1 MSQNRG
7 KVVQNIMAV
16 SSAAIFAILPAA
28 ASLVLYLK
36 SLSALQE
43 ARTFYLSHN
52 RDNYPD
58 VFVMDFLAASLFR
71 VDLPRI
77 LRVPYVT
84 IAPGLTFDPGFP
96 PTVIP
101 NAALLLNSLLPHGE
115 ERTLGQHALALSIRV
130 VRTNLMACAAL
141 VINAHRLLH
150 GLPAITWPFDPMIRA
165 PLLIARQ
172 AAPPVGLFPPL
183 CFFASNTKLV

>member
-101 NAALLLNSLLPHGE
+101 NAALLLSSTHCSRT
-115 ERTLGQHALALSIRV
+115 ERSGRSVSTRWRCPSAWS
-130 VRTNLMACAAL
+130 
-141 VINAHRLLH
+141 
-150 GLPAITWPFDPMIRA
+150 A
-165 PLLIARQ
+165 P
-172 AAPPVGLFPPL
+172 
-183 CFFASNTKLV
+183 T